1 VKRSLGLLTS
11 AVLLAAGLAACDDVN
26 TVNRPGQPVVLTGAD
41 LPDLAGAVP
50 GQIVAFRHTRPG
62 GVPTWTQIP
71 VQVDERKVVAFGTQ
85 PASNLTA
92 GVAGTVYGSG
102 SGGPTALQYADPGT
116 FVGADADTTFDADD
130 ELVFMASDAGGR
142 VRAGEET
149 TPPGVVAGSGV
160 VVQVDDPQG
169 EDLQGWVYLFRST
182 TLSPG
187 AGVDYVDYD
196 FVLDSGDYR
205 TTYRRA
211 DGPNPESSS
220 ATTATY
226 RIEFTDRWY
235 ETSWEVLVPGATG
248 ADVLDGHKNQFVV
261 NNCGRSNL
269 TFADAEGAFV
279 ANIDG
284 PVRAIR
290 SYIGANSGPKTQRT
304 HLLYRDMEVIV
315 TDLRVH
321 AIPAM
326 MDFVDY
332 SAAAT
337 GMTYLSS
344 TLPGG
349 ATVDGSQDVVPT
361 GVPTWEAVAGQQGT
375 IITTNRMVTSFAAP
389 TMVSFYR
396 DQTSPPEA
404 QCWGDPSFLG
414 ASGVDITSALPNTD
428 PAATPFGTLRG
439 TRTVHF
445 LGPATDAALVA
456 TLGQGF
462 AADVDEPLDVTVAPY
477 QP

>member
-1 VKRSLGLLTS
+1 MKRSAGLLLC
-11 AVLLAAGLAACDDVN
+11 AALLAAGLAACDDIN
-26 TVNRPGQPVVLTGAD
+26 TVSRPGQPVVLTGAD
-41 LPDLAGAVP
+41 LPGLSGTAP
-50 GQIVAFRHTRPG
+50 SQIVAFRHSRPR

-85 PASNLTA
+85 PASNTTA

-102 SGGPTALQYADPGT
+102 SGGATALQYADPNT
-116 FVGADADTTFDADD
+116 FVGADGNPAFDADD

-142 VRAGEET
+142 VRTGEET

-169 EDLQGWVYLFRST
+169 DDLQGWVYLFRST
-182 TLSPG
+182 TLSPA
-187 AGVDYVDYD
+187 AGQDYVDYD
-196 FVLDSGDYR
+196 FVLASGDYR

-211 DGPNPESSS
+211 DGPNPETSSV
-220 ATTATY
+220 TTPTY

-235 ETSWEVLVPGATG
+235 ETSWEVLADGATG

-261 NNCGRSNL
+261 DNCGRSNL

-304 HLLYRDMEVIV
+304 HLMYRDMEVIV

-326 MDFVDY
+326 MDFVDH
-332 SAAAT
+332 SAAAI

-344 TLPGG
+344 TLPAG
-349 ATVDGSQDVVPT
+349 ATIDGTQDVVPSAA
-361 GVPTWEAVAGQQGT
+361 PTWEAVTGQQGT
-375 IITTNRMVTSFAAP
+375 IITTNRMVTSFPTP

-396 DQTSPPEA
+396 DQTAPPEA

-414 ASGVDITSALPNTD
+414 ASGVNITSALPNTD

-445 LGPATDAALVA
+445 LAPVDGTAAVGAMGSDL
-456 TLGQGF
+456 
-462 AADVDEPLDVTVAPY
+462 AADFDEPLDVSAAPY

>member
-1 VKRSLGLLTS
+1 MKRSLGLLLC
-11 AVLLAAGLAACDDVN
+11 AVLLAVGLAACDDIN
-26 TVNRPGQPVVLTGAD
+26 TVSRPGQPVVLTGAE
-41 LPDLAGAVP
+41 LPGLSGTSP
-50 GQIVAFRHTRPG
+50 SQIVAFRHSRPG

-71 VQVDERKVVAFGTQ
+71 VQVDQRKVVAFGTQ
-85 PASNLTA
+85 PASNATA

-102 SGGPTALQYADPGT
+102 SGGATALQYADPNT
-116 FVGADADTTFDADD
+116 FVGADGDPTFDADD
-130 ELVFMASDAGGR
+130 ELVFMAGDAGGR

-149 TPPGVVAGSGV
+149 TPAGVVAGSGV

-169 EDLQGWVYLFRST
+169 DDLQGWVYLFRST
-182 TLSPG
+182 TLSPA
-187 AGVDYVDYD
+187 AGQDYVDYD
-196 FVLDSGDYR
+196 FVLTSGDYR

-211 DGPNPESSS
+211 DGPNPETSSV
-220 ATTATY
+220 TTPSY

-235 ETSWEVLVPGATG
+235 ETSWEVLAAGATG

-304 HLLYRDMEVIV
+304 HLMYRDMEVIV

-344 TLPGG
+344 TLPAG
-349 ATVDGSQDVVPT
+349 ATIDGTQDAVPAA
-361 GVPTWEAVAGQQGT
+361 VPSWEAVSGQQGT
-375 IITTNRMVTSFAAP
+375 IITTNRMVTSFATP

-396 DQTSPPEA
+396 DQTTPPET

-414 ASGVDITSALPNTD
+414 ASGVNITSALPNTD
-428 PAATPFGTLRG
+428 PAATPFETLRG

-445 LGPATDAALVA
+445 LAPVADSAAIGAMGTGL
-456 TLGQGF
+456 
-462 AADVDEPLDVTVAPY
+462 AADFDEPLDVSAAPY